1 MVAAARCAYSANW
14 LRLVSVYSLGRVC
27 LPGALRLISLFA
39 APLEPVTFNMTN
51 TTQKMSLAGQSDVRH
66 HLHPYTQPRQLERD
80 GPLVIVRGEGVQVFD
95 EDGNAYIEGMAGLWC
110 ASLGFSEKRLADAA
124 NRQMNALPY
133 YHSFSGKVPGP
144 VTELVEALMKW
155 APVPMARVLFANS
168 GSESNDTAFKLVR
181 YYNNAKGRPHKK
193 KIIARHKGYHGV
205 TAAAASMSG
214 LPTMHQ
220 HFDLP
225 LPGIVRVSCPH
236 QYQFGLPGETEAQF
250 VERLAQ
256 ELEDT
261 ILREGPETVA
271 AFIAEPVQGA
281 GGVIIPPLGY
291 FAKIQAILKK
301 YDILF
306 LVDEVITGFGRLGQ
320 AFGTQMFDLKPDMI
334 TVAKMLTS
342 AYVPMSALYLSDE
355 VYQTIADASAE
366 IGVFGH
372 GYTYSGHPLA
382 CAVALETLH
391 IYEADKVIEHVQQ
404 VGPRLQQGLQK
415 LKSHP
420 LVGDARGLGLI
431 GALELAA
438 DPARRLAFDSKHGV
452 GAYFVQ
458 RAQAHGLIVRALAG
472 DVIAFSPPLII
483 SEAEIDTLLDRT
495 ERALADT
502 QVWVKTWHNKT
513 T

>member
-1 MVAAARCAYSANW
+1 MSISSKDI
-14 LRLVSVYSLGRVC
+14 SV
-27 LPGALRLISLFA
+27 
-39 APLEPVTFNMTN
+39 
-51 TTQKMSLAGQSDVRH
+51 AGQSDIKH
-66 HLHPYTQPRQLERD
+66 HLHPYTQLRQLEKE

-95 EDGNAYIEGMAGLWC
+95 EHGKAYIEGMAGLWC
-110 ASLGFSEKRLADAA
+110 ASLGFSEKRLVDAA
-124 NRQMNALPY
+124 TRQMSTLPY

-144 VTELVEALMKW
+144 VPALVEAMIKW

-181 YYNNAKGRPHKK
+181 YYNNAKGRPLKK
-193 KIIARHKGYHGV
+193 KIIARNKGYHGV

-214 LPTMHQ
+214 LATMHQ

-236 QYQFGLPGETEAQF
+236 LYQFGLPGETESQF
-250 VERLAQ
+250 VDRLAK

-281 GGVIIPPLGY
+281 GGVIVPPPGY
-291 FAKIQAILKK
+291 FDKVQAILKK

-306 LVDEVITGFGRLGQ
+306 LVDEVITGFGRLGK
-320 AFGTQMFDLKPDMI
+320 AFGTEVFHLKPDMI

-342 AYVPMSALYLSDE
+342 AYVPMSALYMTDE
-355 VYQTIADASAE
+355 IYQTIADTSAAV
-366 IGVFGH
+366 GVFGH

-382 CAVALETLH
+382 CAVALETLR
-391 IYEADKVIEHVQQ
+391 IYEADKVIEHVAK

-415 LKSHP
+415 LKGHP

-431 GALELAA
+431 GAIELAA
-438 DPARRLAFDSKHGV
+438 DPAQRKPFDPKRGV
-452 GAYFVQ
+452 GNYFVS
-458 RAQAHGLIVRALAG
+458 RAQAHGLIVRVLAG

-483 SEAEIDTLLDRT
+483 SEAEIDQLLERT
-495 ERALADT
+495 NLALADT
-502 QVWVKTWHNKT
+502 LAWVKNWNE
-513 T
+513 